1 MTTLMVSEI
10 EVHKKESNNPKQK
23 LKKITDEIK
32 ELVST
37 LENVYLDIEDIKKHE
52 WSEDYIFYKRS
63 IFLQNESNLSWR
75 ELNDKISEIYPT
87 SYNLIVS
94 KNPIKDLKEMGV
106 SIISKE
112 AT

>member
-10 EVHKKESNNPKQK
+10 EVYKQGNNKPKQK
-23 LKKITDEIK
+23 LETITNEIK
-32 ELVST
+32 KLVST

-52 WSEDYIFYKRS
+52 WSEDYIFYRRS
-63 IFLQNESNLSWR
+63 IFLQNESSLSWR

-87 SYNLIVS
+87 GYNLIVS

-106 SIISKE
+106 SFV
-112 AT
+112 